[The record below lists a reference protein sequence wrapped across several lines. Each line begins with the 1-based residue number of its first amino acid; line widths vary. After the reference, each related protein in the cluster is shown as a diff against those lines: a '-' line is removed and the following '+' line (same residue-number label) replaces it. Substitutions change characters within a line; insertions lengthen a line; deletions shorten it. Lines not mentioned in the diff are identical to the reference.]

1 MERINIMKR
10 FKAFTL
16 IELLIV
22 VAIIGILA
30 AIAVPNFM
38 NAQIRAKIARV
49 QSDLKAMATAIEM
62 YAMDNN
68 RYPDSCTLET
78 KGEVQ
83 FRAGEIWEPV
93 AYSNIAPIDPFNTM
107 AQSRNSSFAAKEYF
121 YINKGP
127 CGWFDAAIDIAVADI
142 KNAPKSPAYIM
153 ASQGPDNLSELQ
165 VGNRNYAYMYD
176 ASNGLISIGDIIV
189 FGPNIGKN

>member
-1 MERINIMKR
+1 MKKTR
-10 FKAFTL
+10 GFTL

-62 YAMDNN
+62 YRTDNN
-68 RYPDSCTLET
+68 AYPDSCSLEIM
-78 KGEVQ
+78 GAVQ
-83 FRAGEIWEPV
+83 FRAGEIWVPV
-93 AYSNIAPIDPFNTM
+93 AYSNIAPIDPFNKHEGGIDG
-107 AQSRNSSFAAKEYF
+107 NSFAQDEYF

-127 CGWFDAAIDIAVADI
+127 CGWFDAGIDWAVKASPGV
-142 KNAPKSPAYIM
+142 APKHPAYIM
-153 ASQGPDNLSELQ
+153 ASQGPNDLSELQ
-165 VGNRNYAYMYD
+165 AVKEPLLYS
-176 ASNGLISIGDIIV
+176 ASNGLITSGDIVV
-189 FGPNIGKN
+189 FGPENGK